1 VHYAADALAVTSA
14 VDLRAVALAVRAGR
28 LPAPAR
34 SLPARRD
41 KVVRRFGS
49 ALATDT
55 TALRGAYASAAADS
69 AALVDALDAAAV
81 ALNAPTKVLAVAR
94 AAVRASR
101 DGAGTGVGQ
110 AESLGR
116 VLPAVDEGVLPM
128 RISVEEQVRGLG
140 VGDPM
145 LLLRA
150 RAIDRAWQQLVA
162 QAQAVA
168 GQPGAPGEVEA
179 CRRRGLA
186 DSTALGVAAQSF
198 PHGSSAAAASGQGIG
213 PEAQR
218 NGTAAGRGP
227 RAWPPQA
234 SAR

>member
-1 VHYAADALAVTSA
+1 MHYAADALAVTSA

-94 AAVRASR
+94 AAVRFCQLHLLTTNIR
-101 DGAGTGVGQ
+101 
-110 AESLGR
+110 
-116 VLPAVDEGVLPM
+116 P
-128 RISVEEQVRGLG
+128 SVH
-140 VGDPM
+140 P
-145 LLLRA
+145 
-150 RAIDRAWQQLVA
+150 
-162 QAQAVA
+162 
-168 GQPGAPGEVEA
+168 
-179 CRRRGLA
+179 
-186 DSTALGVAAQSF
+186 
-198 PHGSSAAAASGQGIG
+198 
-213 PEAQR
+213 
-218 NGTAAGRGP
+218 
-227 RAWPPQA
+227 
-234 SAR
+234 